1 MKAWMK
7 WVAPLV
13 VVAGAAAVTA
23 GLILNRDPEVH
34 APVESRAP
42 VVRVEDP
49 ERGEHRYRVRS
60 QGVVQPA
67 VEITFSAEVA
77 GRVMAVAPGF
87 AVGGFFEAGETLVQL
102 DARDHEL
109 ALERARAGLA
119 EAEVRLQ
126 REEAEAAAAREEWEA
141 VRGTGTASP
150 LVARLPQLAEARALV
165 ASARAG
171 VRLAELDV
179 ERSSLRAPFAGR
191 VREKSVDVGQYV
203 GRAQVVAK
211 LFSVEA
217 VEVRLALPLGDLAFV
232 DMDLGRRGSGGKT
245 GTGPAVR
252 LEAVV
257 GRDAGVWKGRIVRTE
272 GEIEARTRMVTA
284 VVRVEDPYGVK
295 GEDGKS
301 GPPLAVGL
309 FVSAEIEGRDAGTVW
324 RVNRTAMRG
333 ERLLVVDRE
342 DRLRMRSVGLLRME
356 GDVAIL
362 SGGVEEGDRVCLS
375 PLATPVEGMLVEVMK
390 PVDAA
395 GEKGLGGKGD
405 RG

>member
-7 WVAPLV
+7 WVTPVLV
-13 VVAGAAAVTA
+13 LAGAVAVTA
-23 GLILNRDPEVH
+23 ALVLNRDPEVH
-34 APVESRAP
+34 APVENRAP

-67 VEITFSAEVA
+67 VEITLSAEVA
-77 GRVMAVAPGF
+77 GRVVAVASGF
-87 AVGGFFEAGETLVQL
+87 AVGGFFEAGEALVEL
-102 DARDHEL
+102 DSRDHEL
-109 ALERARAGLA
+109 ALEKARAGLA

-141 VRGTGTASP
+141 VRGTGAPSA
-150 LVARLPQLAEARALV
+150 LVMRLPQLAEARAMV

-179 ERSSLRAPFAGR
+179 ERCFLRAPFAGR

-232 DMDLGRRGSGGKT
+232 DMDLGRRGSGA
-245 GTGPAVR
+245 GTGSGPVVR
-252 LEAVV
+252 LEALV
-257 GRDAGVWKGRIVRTE
+257 GRDPGLWKGRIVRTE
-272 GEIEARTRMVTA
+272 GEIDARTRMVTA
-284 VVRVEDPYGVK
+284 VVRVEDPYGAS
-295 GEDGKS
+295 GKTGDL

-309 FVSAEIEGRDAGTVW
+309 FVTAEIEGRNAGMVW

-375 PLATPVEGMLVEVMK
+375 PLATPVEGMRVEVMK

-395 GEKGLGGKGD
+395 GENGLEGKGD